1 MIYDYEIKEV
11 KKFDRNE
18 PYWSKHYN
26 LLLANID
33 LDIKSYHIA
42 IQYDND
48 TKEINAFLILYETKV
63 ANAIDAKRFSNG
75 KYKFFMG
82 KYLPYKNQDYNVNLE
97 YVESRDN
104 PTCHIYRV
112 SVN

>member
-11 KKFDRNE
+11 KTFDRDK

-26 LLLANID
+26 LLLADLPHEIVEYNI
-33 LDIKSYHIA
+33 A
-42 IQYDND
+42 TQYNKD
-48 TKEINAFLILYETKV
+48 TNTSELFLIVYEHKV
-63 ANAIDAKRFSNG
+63 IKALSVKKHSNG
-75 KYKFFMG
+75 KYKFYFG
-82 KYLPYKNQDYNVNLE
+82 HYLPVKNQDYNVNLE

-104 PTCHIYRV
+104 PACHIYKV

>member
-11 KKFDRNE
+11 KTFDRDK
-18 PYWSKHYN
+18 PYWSRHYN
-26 LLLANID
+26 LLLADID
-33 LDIKSYHIA
+33 LDIKSYHTA
-42 IQYDND
+42 IQCNKD
-48 TKEINAFLILYETKV
+48 TGEVEAFLILYETKV
-63 ANAIDAKRFSNG
+63 ANAIEAKRFSNG

-82 KYLPYKNQDYNVNLE
+82 KYLPYRNQDYNVNLE

-104 PTCHIYRV
+104 PACHIYKV

>member
-11 KKFDRNE
+11 KTFDRNK

-26 LLLANID
+26 LLLAHID
-33 LDIKSYHIA
+33 LDIKSYQIA
-42 IQYDND
+42 TRCNQD
-48 TKEINAFLILYETKV
+48 TRTVENFLILYETKV
-63 ANAIDAKRFSNG
+63 ANAASAKKFNNG

-82 KYLPYKNQDYNVNLE
+82 KYLPYRNEDYNVDLE

-104 PTCHIYRV
+104 PACHIYKV